1 MKVMTLNLAH
11 GRGQKWHQWL
21 LDREAI
27 EANLACVAA
36 TLRRESPD
44 VVALQE
50 ADGPSFW
57 SGGFDHI
64 AHLADAAGYPYLVRG
79 EHVQRR
85 RLVYGTSLLSRI
97 PVHEAVSVTFPRSR
111 PTTTKGFVV
120 GRVEMPGR
128 SCSKVDVVSVHL
140 DFLRPAIRRR
150 QIAQIVSG
158 LSHRDVPQVILGDF
172 NCAWRSRD
180 RCLHRLTAELGLATY
195 EPLSRHLW
203 TFPRLRRRLDWIFIS
218 SPLQFVSYRVLP
230 DRLSD
235 HRAVVADIG

>member
-27 EANLACVAA
+27 EANLKCVAA
-36 TLRRESPD
+36 VLGRESPD

-64 AHLADAAGYPYLVRG
+64 AHLADAAGYPYQVRG

-97 PVHEAVSVTFPRSR
+97 PIHQAVSVTFPRSL

-120 GRVEMPGR
+120 GRVAMPQR
-128 SCSKVDVVSVHL
+128 SSLKIDVASVHL

-150 QIAQIVSG
+150 QTAQIVAS
-158 LSHRDVPQVILGDF
+158 LRERDTPQIILGDF

-180 RCLHRLTAELGLATY
+180 RCLHRLADELDLATY
-195 EPLSRHLW
+195 EPSSRHLW
-203 TFPRLRRRLDWIFIS
+203 TFPRLHRRLDWIFIS
-218 SPLQFVSYRVLP
+218 SSLRFISYRVLA
-230 DRLSD
+230 DCLSD
-235 HRAVVADIG
+235 HRAVVAEVE

>member
-27 EANLACVAA
+27 EANLTSIAA
-36 TLRRESPD
+36 VLCRESPD

-64 AHLADAAGYPYLVRG
+64 AHLAEAAGYPHLVRG

-97 PVHEAVSVTFPRSR
+97 PIHEALSVTFPRSL

-120 GRVEMPGR
+120 GRVVMPDR
-128 SCSKVDVVSVHL
+128 SGMKIDVASVHL

-150 QIAQIVSG
+150 QIAQIVAS
-158 LSHRDVPQVILGDF
+158 LRHRHTPQIILGDF
-172 NCAWRSRD
+172 NCSWRSRD
-180 RCLHRLTAELGLATY
+180 RCLHRLADELDLTTY
-195 EPLSRHLW
+195 DPSSRHLW
-203 TFPRLRRRLDWIFIS
+203 TFSRLHRRLDWIFVS
-218 SPLQFVSYRVLP
+218 SEIRFLSYRVLP

-235 HRAVVADIG
+235 HRAVVADLV